1 MNIDISLVAL
11 GGFAFCGGL
20 IDAAVGGGGL
30 VQIPALIHALPDSS
44 LSTIFGTNKLAVLL
58 GNSFSVSGYLR
69 RVKVKW
75 QLIIPTM
82 GAAFIFSFSGAYAVS
97 LIPREFMEY
106 LIFVILII
114 MAVYTFIKKDLG
126 RIHSDIKIGSKEIL
140 LGIVLGAVIGF
151 YDGIFGA
158 GSGSL
163 LLFAFVKYF
172 GFDFL
177 NASASAKLINIG
189 TFTAALIFFVPSG
202 HVLWVTGSIVGIC
215 NVAGA
220 VTGVFLALRFGSG
233 FIRFFFLILLLFLIG
248 RMGISLL

>member
-11 GGFAFCGGL
+11 GIFAFCGGL

-30 VQIPALIHALPDSS
+30 VQIPALIHALPGSS
-44 LSTIFGTNKLAVLL
+44 LPTIFGTNKLAVLL
-58 GNSFSVSGYLR
+58 GNSFSISGYLR
-69 RVKVKW
+69 RVKIIW
-75 QLIIPTM
+75 RLIIPTM
-82 GAAFIFSFSGAYAVS
+82 GAAFVFSFTGAYSVS

-106 LIFVILII
+106 LIFVVLII

-126 RIHSDIKIGSKEIL
+126 RRHADIRMGPKEIL
-140 LGIVLGAVIGF
+140 LGIALGAFIGF

-177 NASASAKLINIG
+177 NASASAKLINLG
-189 TFTAALIFFVPSG
+189 TFTAALLFFAPSG
-202 HVLWVTGSIVGIC
+202 NVLWVIGGIVGVC
-215 NVAGA
+215 NIAGA
-220 VTGVFLALRFGSG
+220 ITGVFLALRYGSG
-233 FIRFFFLILLLFLIG
+233 FIRVFFLILLLFLIG
-248 RMGISLL
+248 RMGISIF